1 MLGKL
6 LLLLPLGLS
15 LLNRFLMTDEI
26 EDSFGDD
33 ITLEVLCTHFESLKE
48 LISLSQSLPQ
58 HLLVLLQRVEDLIA
72 KLLIKL
78 HHEAGLIVLVLNVV
92 PQVGVYVRSD
102 ALEGIVKVF
111 LVFLV
116 KLLLSDYPVDV
127 LLIV

>member
-15 LLNRFLMTDEI
+15 LLNRFLMADEV
-26 EDSFGDD
+26 EDSLGDD

-116 KLLLSDYPVDV
+116 KLLLSD
-127 LLIV
+127 